1 MPRSR
6 VWMKNGDAS
15 THWCDTER
23 EARDEAVAKAPVKTH
38 QLPMTAKERKAAT
51 TVDDVKKLS

>member
-1 MPRSR
+1 
-6 VWMKNGDAS
+6 MKNGDAS